1 MLARLPI
8 RLRLTLV
15 FALAV
20 AIVLAGAG
28 WLVYAHVASD
38 LKASLDQQLRSRAQD
53 VSALV
58 RRDGSL
64 ASTGGALVEHGESF
78 AELLASNGTV
88 LDATAP
94 IGRVALLTPAE
105 LARAR
110 THALFADPHSV
121 PGLNE
126 KARMLALPVQRG
138 QRRLVL
144 VVGTTKENNAETLRS
159 VLNAFLIGGPL
170 ALVLSSLAG
179 YALARAA
186 LRPIEAMRRRAADIS
201 ASSLDDR
208 LPVPQTQDEVS
219 RLGETLNEMLTRIAE
234 GLARERRF
242 VADASHEL
250 RTPLALLKTELEL
263 AVRRARSREEL
274 EAAIRAAAQDTER
287 LSRIA
292 DDLLL
297 LARAEQGRV
306 PLRREPVDVSDVF
319 EAVAERFKPR
329 AELEGRSVSV
339 DPGDPLVVSADRLL
353 LEQALGNMVD
363 NAFHHGGGEVTLS
376 AERRNGSA
384 ELHVLDRGNGF
395 PAGFL
400 HQAFEPFSRAQK
412 ADGDGSGLGL
422 AIVQT
427 IADAHEATVH
437 AANTERGGADV
448 WITLA
453 LDGSVYAP

>member
-1 MLARLPI
+1 MTRLPL

-15 FALAV
+15 FALAM
-20 AIVLAGAG
+20 ALVLAGAG

-38 LKASLDQQLRSRAQD
+38 LKGSLDQQLRSRAQD

-64 ASTGGALVEHGESF
+64 QSTGGGLVERGESF
-78 AELLASNGTV
+78 AELLTANGTV
-88 LDATAP
+88 VDATDP
-94 IGRVALLTPAE
+94 IGHVSL
-105 LARAR
+105 LARANLAR
-110 THALFADPHSV
+110 ASTHTLFVDRESV

-126 KARMLALPVQRG
+126 NARMLALPVKRG
-138 QRRLVL
+138 QRRFVL
-144 VVGTTKENNAETLRS
+144 VVGTTKENNAETLQS

-170 ALVLSSLAG
+170 ALVLASLAG
-179 YALARAA
+179 YVLAGAA

-208 LPVPQTQDEVS
+208 LPVPSTQDEVS
-219 RLGETLNEMLTRIAE
+219 RLGETLNEMLTRIAD
-234 GLARERRF
+234 GLERERRF

-263 AVRRARSREEL
+263 ALRRARSREEL

-306 PLRREPVDVSDVF
+306 PLRREPVDVADVL
-319 EAVAERFKPR
+319 EAVAERFRPR

-353 LEQALGNMVD
+353 LEQALGNLVD
-363 NAFHHGGGEVTLS
+363 NAFHHGAGEVTLS

-395 PAGFL
+395 PTGFL
-400 HQAFEPFSRAQK
+400 HHAFEPFSRAQK
-412 ADGDGSGLGL
+412 ADADGSGLGL

-427 IADAHEATVH
+427 IADAHEGTAR
-437 AANTERGGADV
+437 AANAERGGADV

-453 LDGSVYAP
+453 LDGSAPVP

>member
-1 MLARLPI
+1 MLDRLPI
-8 RLRLTLV
+8 RFRLTFV
-15 FALAV
+15 FALAM
-20 AIVLAGAG
+20 ALVLAGAG

-38 LKASLDQQLRSRAQD
+38 LKGSLDQQLRSRAQD

-64 ASTGGALVEHGESF
+64 KSTGGGLVEHGESF
-78 AELLASNGTV
+78 AELLTPNGKV
-88 LDATAP
+88 VDATNP
-94 IGRVALLTPAE
+94 IGHAALLTSAE

-110 THALFADPHSV
+110 THTLFADRDSV

-126 KARMLALPVQRG
+126 EARMLALPVRRG

-144 VVGTTKENNAETLRS
+144 VVGTTKENNAETLQS

-170 ALVLSSLAG
+170 ALVLASLAG
-179 YALARAA
+179 YALAGAA

-208 LPVPQTQDEVS
+208 LPVTQTQDEVS
-219 RLGETLNEMLTRIAE
+219 RLGETLNAMLTRIAD

-263 AVRRARSREEL
+263 ALRRARSREEL
-274 EAAIRAAAQDTER
+274 EAAIRAAAEDTER

-306 PLRREPVDVSDVF
+306 PIRREPVDVSDVL
-319 EAVAERFKPR
+319 EAVAERFRPR

-353 LEQALGNMVD
+353 LEQALGNLVD
-363 NAFHHGGGEVTLS
+363 NAFHHGAGDVRLS
-376 AERRNGSA
+376 AARRNGSA

-400 HQAFEPFSRAQK
+400 HRAFEPFSRAQK
-412 ADGDGSGLGL
+412 ADADGSGLGL

-427 IADAHEATVH
+427 IADAHDGKVV
-437 AANTERGGADV
+437 AANADQGGADV
-448 WITLA
+448 WIALA
-453 LDGSVYAP
+453 LDGSTRVP